1 MAAGALTLSRES
13 DTRTIPDDPPTL
25 PNPSRGDVYRKA
37 FHKWNVYRKV
47 WPMTAPRKPR
57 RRTVTAPAGTAI
69 GYVRVSSEEQ
79 AVSGL
84 GLEAQR
90 AAIRAQAEALGVTV
104 VGWESDEA
112 VSGTVAPVDRP
123 GLTAALD
130 DMAEGKAERLI
141 VAKLDRLGRST
152 LDVLNLDALARSEGW
167 GLVLCDV
174 PGLDTATP
182 EGRML
187 LTQLASFAQF
197 ERDRIAQRTREALAV
212 KKAQGVRLGRP
223 SVLPREVVARIV
235 SEREQGRT
243 LRQIAEGLTAD
254 GIRTARGRDRWGTSG
269 VQAVLNGQDAAT
281 LRADA

>member
-1 MAAGALTLSRES
+1 
-13 DTRTIPDDPPTL
+13 
-25 PNPSRGDVYRKA
+25 
-37 FHKWNVYRKV
+37 
-47 WPMTAPRKPR
+47 MTAPRKPR

-69 GYVRVSSEEQ
+69 GYLRVSTAEQ

-90 AAIRAQAEALGVTV
+90 AAILAQAEHLGVTV
-104 VGWESDEA
+104 TGWHSDEGL
-112 VSGTVAPVDRP
+112 SGTVAPMDRP

-130 DMAEGKAERLI
+130 GMADGQAERLI

-152 LDVLNLDALARSEGW
+152 LDVLNLDVLARSEGW

-212 KKAQGVRLGRP
+212 RKAQGVRLGRP

-235 SEREQGRT
+235 SERDAGRT
-243 LRQIAEGLTAD
+243 LRAIAEGLTAD
-254 GIRTARGRDRWGTSG
+254 RIRTARKLETWGTSG
-269 VQAVLNGQDAAT
+269 VHAVLNGQDAAQ
-281 LRADA
+281 LRAAADAAEV

>member
-1 MAAGALTLSRES
+1 MGAARSGRS
-13 DTRTIPDDPPTL
+13 PK
-25 PNPSRGDVYRKA
+25 GDVYRKG
-37 FHKWNVYRKV
+37 FHKRNVYRKV

-57 RRTVTAPAGTAI
+57 RRTVTPPTGTAI
-69 GYVRVSSEEQ
+69 GYLRVSTDEQ

-90 AAIRAQAEALGVTV
+90 AAILAQAEALGVTV
-104 VGWESDEA
+104 IGWQEDEGL
-112 VSGTVAPVDRP
+112 SGTVAPMDRP
-123 GLTAALD
+123 GLTLALNA
-130 DMAEGKAERLI
+130 MADGHAERLI

-152 LDVLNLDALARSEGW
+152 LDVLNLDALARAEGW

-223 SVLPREVVARIV
+223 SVLSRDVVARIV
-235 SEREQGRT
+235 SERDEGRT
-243 LRQIAEGLTAD
+243 LREIAEGLTAD
-254 GIRTARGRDRWGTSG
+254 GIRTARGRDKWGTSG
-269 VQAVLNGQDAAT
+269 VQAVLNGQDAAAI
-281 LRADA
+281 RADLATA

>member
-1 MAAGALTLSRES
+1 MLTLSRES
-13 DTRTIPDDPPTL
+13 DTRTIPNDPPTL
-25 PNPSRGDVYRKA
+25 PNPSRGDVYRKG

-69 GYVRVSSEEQ
+69 GYLRVSTDEQ

-90 AAIRAQAEALGVTV
+90 AAILAHAEALGVSV
-104 VGWESDEA
+104 IGWQEDEG
-112 VSGTVAPVDRP
+112 VSGTVAPMDRP
-123 GLTAALD
+123 GFTLAVNAMSD
-130 DMAEGKAERLI
+130 GHAERLI

-152 LDVLNLDALARSEGW
+152 LDVLNLDALARDEGW

-174 PGLDTATP
+174 PGIDTATP
-182 EGRML
+182 EGRMM

-269 VQAVLNGQDAAT
+269 VQAVLNGQDAAAIRSEAT
-281 LRADA
+281 A